1 MLIYTINNKNMLPRK
16 LHLEEINRF
25 HDEMERINSA
35 IETETDQDIKFK
47 LLEKWYKMSKL
58 WNKIDDFIEMEVK
71 NFLDI
76 NK

>member
-1 MLIYTINNKNMLPRK
+1 MLPRK